1 MRYNS
6 DIKNEEPQALTLH
19 YQLDT
24 KIETIKEEEDNQDSD
39 DEIKQKPS
47 DLKNLIFYVLDVL
60 ISF

>member
-1 MRYNS
+1 MRYNN
-6 DIKNEEPQALTLH
+6 DIKNEELQALTLH

-47 DLKNLIFYVLDVL
+47 DLKNLIF
-60 ISF
+60 